1 MRSSRLATVAAAGA
15 MIVLLS
21 GSAGAQS
28 NTPVPEAGVFEPLC
42 TPTDPGLEELS
53 GLVAVGN
60 RIYAVGDSG
69 NDDVVLELDTDCV
82 VRKRIPVPI
91 EPYDVE
97 DLASYDGSLILADI
111 GDNLRT
117 RETIAFITLDLASGS
132 ASLHRA
138 TYPDGPH
145 DAEAVLVDRSGRVFV
160 VTKELFGT
168 SSIYTPA
175 QGQSL
180 SALAEPGPT
189 PLTRVGTLSTGDGTA
204 ASMFTGGAVS
214 TDGSVV
220 ALRNYSDVYLYTVG
234 DEGIGAALT
243 EGQPLRISTPY
254 QPQGES
260 VTFTAAGDLVIGS
273 ESKGGALPPL
283 YVMRGAVEKAL
294 ASQNSES
301 YVADISAGES
311 REESSNAAVWGIGGA
326 VVALAIGGGVLVRVR
341 KRR

>member
-1 MRSSRLATVAAAGA
+1 MRSSLGITAACTVLVA
-15 MIVLLS
+15 LLS
-21 GSAGAQS
+21 GSAGAQA

-53 GLVAVGN
+53 GMVTVGD

-69 NDDVVLELDTDCV
+69 NDEVVLELDADCV
-82 VRKRIPVPI
+82 VHNRIPVPVD
-91 EPYDVE
+91 PYDIE
-97 DLASYDGSLILADI
+97 DLAYHDGSLILADI

-117 RETIAFITLDLASGS
+117 RETVAFITLDLESGS
-132 ASLHRA
+132 GSLHRA

-145 DAEAVLVDRSGRVFV
+145 DAEAALVDRNGRVFV

-168 SSIYTPA
+168 SSIYTPV
-175 QGQSL
+175 QGQTI

-189 PLTRVGTLSTGDGTA
+189 PLMRVGTLSTGDGSS

-214 TDGSVV
+214 PDGSVV
-220 ALRNYSDVYLYTVG
+220 ALRNYSDVYLYRVG

-243 EGQPLRISTPY
+243 EGQPLRIPTPY

-260 VTFTAAGDLVIGS
+260 VTFTDAGDLVIGS
-273 ESKGGALPPL
+273 ESRGGALPPL
-283 YVMRGAVEKAL
+283 YVLRGAAATL
-294 ASQNSES
+294 ASQDDGA
-301 YVADISAGES
+301 YVADISAGDQVA
-311 REESSNAAVWGIGGA
+311 EEPSNAAVWGIVGG
-326 VVALAIGGGVLVRVR
+326 VIVLAIGGGLFVRIR